1 MKKLI
6 LALICATAAISQLCA
21 DDVVLTTLLSDGTT
35 NTWTQADLVAA
46 LQLLNRKY
54 HRETDPD
61 TGTPS
66 GRAAWHGRLVS
77 TAVDTNT
84 LTKTTTYADGKVFVD
99 HFQRATPKTAHL
111 PPPVMTNGV
120 PARLAAARVR
130 NAQRENQTTQTI
142 TVVVGPEAH

>member
-1 MKKLI
+1 MKKL
-6 LALICATAAISQLCA
+6 LFSLFCAAACMPQLVA

-130 NAQRENQTTQTI
+130 NAAPAVTNEVTVTI
-142 TVVVGPEAH
+142 TPTP

>member
-6 LALICATAAISQLCA
+6 LALFCAAAVMPQLVA

-61 TGTPS
+61 SGTPS

-77 TAVDTNT
+77 TAINTNT

-111 PPPVMTNGV
+111 PPPGMTNGV

-130 NAQRENQTTQTI
+130 NAAPAVTNEVTVTI
-142 TVVVGPEAH
+142 TLTP

>member
-6 LALICATAAISQLCA
+6 LALICTTAAISQLCA

-77 TAVDTNT
+77 TAIDTNT

-99 HFQRATPKTAHL
+99 HFQRAAPKTTL
-111 PPPVMTNGV
+111 PPPVMTNGI

-130 NAQRENQTTQTI
+130 NAQNAATTNVVTVTI
-142 TVVVGPEAH
+142 H

>member
-21 DDVVLTTLLSDGTT
+21 DDVVLTTLFSDGTT

-54 HRETDPD
+54 HREVNT
-61 TGTPS
+61 S
-66 GRAAWHGRLVS
+66 EGRRAWHGRLVS
-77 TAVDTNT
+77 TAIDTNT
-84 LTKTTTYADGKVFVD
+84 LTRTTVYEDGTTFTDEAAVT
-99 HFQRATPKTAHL
+99 TPKQAAAAYSAAL
-111 PPPVMTNGV
+111 PPPVMTNGI

-130 NAQRENQTTQTI
+130 QARDAATTNIVTVTI
-142 TVVVGPEAH
+142 GK